1 MPTQCVIT
9 MSIMPQKVEVSTN
22 RDNRPPYPLIT
33 RGWGTPI
40 SPKGA
45 SNPNMDPK
53 LAEPEFGVELNIILN
68 VFYMIRVKV

>member
-9 MSIMPQKVEVSTN
+9 MSTMPPKVEVSMN
-22 RDNRPPYPLIT
+22 RGNRPPCPLT
-33 RGWGTPI
+33 VQGWGTPI